1 MDKKVLAV
9 VVTYNRKKL
18 LKECISALLSQS
30 YEQLQILIV
39 DNASTDGTEE
49 VVKQFAEPQINY
61 VNTGANLGGAGGF
74 QFGIRE
80 GMKMGADYLWLMDD
94 DSIPTTSALQN
105 LMFSAKNLGNFGFL
119 SSKVL
124 WKDHSMCRMNI
135 PKVSMYHKLRNFDGS
150 PKRIEMAT
158 FVSFLIPT
166 KVVKQVGLPIKEF
179 FIWSDDLEYSSR
191 IAAKYPCYFVPASV
205 IIHKCKSN
213 NGSNIVSDSPER
225 LGRYKY
231 AYRNEVYLYRRAGLL
246 GWLHILLKD
255 TRDLVQVLTRSRSKK
270 FVRANIIIGSALRGL
285 IFHPKVEYYSTGS
298 ND

>member
-30 YEQLQILIV
+30 YEQLKILIV

-49 VVKQFAEPQINY
+49 VVKRFTEPQISY

-80 GMKMGADYLWLMDD
+80 GMKLGADYLWLMDD
-94 DSIPTTSALQN
+94 DSIPTKSALQG
-105 LMFSAKNLGNFGFL
+105 LMFSANNLGNFGFL

-124 WKDHSMCRMNI
+124 WKDHTMCRMNV
-135 PKVSMYHKLRNFDGS
+135 PKVSIYHKLRNFDGS

-158 FVSFLIPT
+158 FVSFLVPT
-166 KVVKQVGLPIKEF
+166 KVVERVGLPIKEF

-191 IAAKYPCYFVPASV
+191 IAAKYPCYFIPTSV
-205 IIHKCKSN
+205 IVHKCKSN

-231 AYRNEVYLYRRAGLL
+231 AYRNEVFVYRRAGFL
-246 GWLHILLKD
+246 GWLHIILKD
-255 TRDLVQVLTRSRSKK
+255 TRDLGQVITNSKNYKEKRMRIIVRSFLKGLEFNPKIEYVQNKSC
-270 FVRANIIIGSALRGL
+270 
-285 IFHPKVEYYSTGS
+285 
-298 ND
+298 